1 MLLGFGQQV
10 WDALRGK
17 ELCSQSWGHCS
28 REDNEMDT
36 TNKKHSKCPNP
47 NLYKECTV
55 ARNKSFLL
63 HHSTSCAKAKS
74 QLGSSV
80 WSIGSGFPPIAEIQ
94 RETSCQKKRCGNE
107 IKGQHIPLDI
117 PRNRQQWPTSSRHMH
132 CSQHTTCHVRASMD
146 PK

>member
-1 MLLGFGQQV
+1 MQPIMGALLQRGQ
-10 WDALRGK
+10 RN
-17 ELCSQSWGHCS
+17 GHH
-28 REDNEMDT
+28 
-36 TNKKHSKCPNP
+36 KQKHSKCPNP
-47 NLYKECTV
+47 TLYKECTV

-63 HHSTSCAKAKS
+63 HHSTGCAKAKS

-80 WSIGSGFPPIAEIQ
+80 WSIGSGFPPIAEIH

-132 CSQHTTCHVRASMD
+132 CSQHTTCHVRPSCTQNESSLGRGN
-146 PK
+146 